1 MQNTS
6 TQKKTESLT
15 LATAAVLYFLAL
27 VAFSFWF
34 TQR

>member
-1 MQNTS
+1 MQNTK
-6 TQKKTESLT
+6 TQEKTQRLT

-27 VAFSFWF
+27 VLFSLWF